1 MSVGFK
7 REALSL
13 AKKLYAS
20 PAFVETSDTLQLTDG
35 NQIVRAW
42 LRRFSIGYPWE
53 EVCKHLLVDICAV
66 YRKAIEQSS
75 AAPAK
80 GVYLVRRANL
90 ENASLEPVGV
100 LLRHATEEEI
110 FWSSHEEY
118 AWINATKS
126 LLGKGHPALVNGVTK
141 MAAVFQET
149 CSVELDVVNGALQW
163 TFSSKRPSDAPPR
176 LLVEASTAE
185 EAYEKAEIAYRARI
199 NAKILELK
207 ECLSERT

>member
-42 LRRFSIGYPWE
+42 GRRFSVGYPWE
-53 EVCKHLLVDICAV
+53 EVCNHLLVSICAV
-66 YRKAIEQSS
+66 YRHAIEQSS
-75 AAPAK
+75 VTPAK
-80 GVYLVRRANL
+80 GVYLVR
-90 ENASLEPVGV
+90 NASPERAPLEPVGV

-126 LLGKGHPALVNGVTK
+126 LLGKVPPALVTRVNK
-141 MAAVFQET
+141 MAGVFQET

-163 TFSSKRPSDAPPR
+163 TFSSKRPSDATPR

>member
-20 PAFVETSDTLQLTDG
+20 PSFVETSDVLQLTDG
-35 NQIVRAW
+35 TQIVRSW
-42 LRRFSIGYPWE
+42 LRYPWE
-53 EVCKHLLVDICAV
+53 EVCRHLLVDICAV

-75 AAPAK
+75 AVPAK
-80 GVYLVRRANL
+80 GVYLVRKANL

-149 CSVELDVVNGALQW
+149 CCFELDVVNGALQW
-163 TFSSKRPSDAPPR
+163 TFSSKRPSDATPR